1 MPDLTEINM
10 TTATLVM
17 ALART
22 LIAQGVI
29 QKEDL
34 LADIGRQQSM
44 NALPAKQIALL
55 QELVQNLPQR

>member
-1 MPDLTEINM
+1 MNDMNEINM
-10 TTATLVM
+10 ATATLVM

-34 LADIGRQQSM
+34 LADIGRMGST
-44 NALPAKQIALL
+44 NGLPTKQTLIL
-55 QELVQNLPQR
+55 QELIQNFPNQ